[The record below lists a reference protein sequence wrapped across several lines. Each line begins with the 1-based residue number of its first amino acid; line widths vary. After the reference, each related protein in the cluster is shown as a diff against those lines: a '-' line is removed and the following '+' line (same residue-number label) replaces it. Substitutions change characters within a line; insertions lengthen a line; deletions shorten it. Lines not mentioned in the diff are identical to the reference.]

1 MEYHRDRFQDQSLLI
16 FKNEK
21 LVAVLPA
28 NKVDATLYSHQG
40 LTYGGLVLSSKIK
53 LKEYLVL
60 FKEMLTYLDNQGI
73 NTLLIKELPEFYA
86 QLPSQ
91 EIAYVAQLT
100 QATTTRVDTASVIDY
115 RNKLSMQSN
124 RVEGVKKAQK
134 RGLIIKEETHFDRF
148 WKEIL
153 LPNLEKRHQAKPTH
167 SLDEITHLQQ
177 KFPKHIRQFN
187 VYKNKEIVAGATI
200 FETKTTAH
208 VQYISGNEQK
218 QELGSLD
225 FLFDQLIKNTFAHK
239 RYFDFGISNEAQ
251 GTQLNAGLSYWKEC
265 FGARTMVHRF
275 YDFKTDSYTLLKDV
289 LL

>member
-1 MEYHRDRFQDQSLLI
+1 MEYHSDRFKDHSLLV
-16 FKNEK
+16 FNNEK

-40 LTYGGLVLSSKIK
+40 LSYGGLVLTSKIK
-53 LKEYLVL
+53 LKEYLGIFKEVL
-60 FKEMLTYLDNQGI
+60 FFLDSKGI
-73 NTLLIKELPEFYA
+73 KNLLIKELPEFYA
-86 QLPSQ
+86 TLPSQ
-91 EIAYVAQLT
+91 EIAYIAQLT
-100 QATTTRVDTASVIDY
+100 QARITRVDTASVIDY
-115 RNKLSMQSN
+115 RNRLSLQSN
-124 RVEGVKKAQK
+124 RLEGVKKGQK
-134 RGLIIKEETHFDRF
+134 LELVIKEETDFKNF
-148 WKEIL
+148 WNEIL

-177 KFPKHIRQFN
+177 NFPKHIRQFN
-187 VYKNKEIVAGATI
+187 VYKNEEIVAGATI

-225 FLFDQLIKNTFAHK
+225 FLFNQLIKNTFAHK

-275 YDFKTDSYTLLKDV
+275 YSFRTDTYKLLKEV